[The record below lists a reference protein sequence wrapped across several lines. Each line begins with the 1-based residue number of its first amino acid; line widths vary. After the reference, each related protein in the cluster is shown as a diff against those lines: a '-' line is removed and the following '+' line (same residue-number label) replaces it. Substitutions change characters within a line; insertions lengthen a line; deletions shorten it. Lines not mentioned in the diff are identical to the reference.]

1 MTVQQFFAMGGYAV
15 YLWPAYAI
23 AALVM
28 AGLLAQTIRSLH
40 AREREL
46 AALGEKADR

>member
-1 MTVQQFFAMGGYAV
+1 MPMQQFFAMGGYAV

-23 AALVM
+23 AAVVM
-28 AGLLAQTIRSLH
+28 IGLLVQTLASLR

-46 AALGEKADR
+46 ASLGEKADR